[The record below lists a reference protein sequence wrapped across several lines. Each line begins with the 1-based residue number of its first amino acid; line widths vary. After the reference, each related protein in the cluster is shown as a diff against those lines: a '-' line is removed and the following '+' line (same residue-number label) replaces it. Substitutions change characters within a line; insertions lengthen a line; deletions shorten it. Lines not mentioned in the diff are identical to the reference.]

1 MKYRAGIEGDIPMQ
15 FDLGHLTDRGSIELA
30 RRLSPQL
37 IGKTMRASN
46 VTN

>member
-30 RRLSPQL
+30 RRLSPHL
-37 IGKTMRASN
+37 TGKTMRASN